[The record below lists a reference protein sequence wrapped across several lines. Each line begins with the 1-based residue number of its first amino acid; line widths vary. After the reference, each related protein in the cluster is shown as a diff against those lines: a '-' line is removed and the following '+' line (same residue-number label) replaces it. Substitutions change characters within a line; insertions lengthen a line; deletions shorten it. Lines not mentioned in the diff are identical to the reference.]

1 MKMRNPAIAILIL
14 ALGAGQSAF
23 AATSTVARPCADAPA
38 APAGSES
45 SAADKKAA
53 AAAAKKAAK
62 ARLARCRLHPEVCRQ
77 SPDAGSPP
85 RRAR

>member
-1 MKMRNPAIAILIL
+1 MKLRNPAIAILIL

-23 AATSTVARPCADAPA
+23 AATSTARPCADVPA